1 MGKAEEARERAMMI
15 ARRLLRLM
23 ALFGLDPRMFVRS
36 VRGVGPYFRNRAV
49 LRAQIVEIGE
59 DADAF
64 AIGAAQP
71 SLHNR
76 QQQSGA
82 RGSRGYFHQD
92 LHVAQLIYENRPRS
106 HIDVGSRVDGF
117 VTHVASFRPIEVLD
131 IRPLEI
137 AARNITFRQC
147 DLMQEHPDLDECTD
161 SLSCLHVLEHFGLGR
176 YGDTVDYYGY
186 RRGWEN
192 LYRMLTPG
200 GKLYFSVP
208 IGPQRIEFD
217 AHRVFSVPFLTS
229 MMDGKYRIDSFAYVD
244 DKGVLIRDVDPTGSP
259 AQNSFGCRY
268 GVGIFELTKL

>member
-1 MGKAEEARERAMMI
+1 MGKAEEARERVTMI

-23 ALFGLDPRMFVRS
+23 ALFGLDLRMSVRS
-36 VRGVGPYFRNRAV
+36 VRGLGPYFRNRAE
-49 LRAQIVEIGE
+49 LRAQIAKIGE
-59 DADAF
+59 EADAF
-64 AIGAAQP
+64 PIGTAQP
-71 SLHNR
+71 CLHNR
-76 QQQSGA
+76 RQQSGA

-106 HIDVGSRVDGF
+106 HIDIGSRIDGF
-117 VTHVASFRPIEVLD
+117 VTHVASFRPIEVMD

-137 AARNITFRQC
+137 AAKNITFRQR

-186 RRGWEN
+186 RRGWDN
-192 LYRMLTPG
+192 LYRMLRPG

-217 AHRVFSVPFLTS
+217 AHRVFSVPFLTR
-229 MMDGKYRIDSFAYVD
+229 MMDGKYRIDSFAYVND
-244 DKGVLIRDVDPTGSP
+244 EGVLMRDVDPTGDR